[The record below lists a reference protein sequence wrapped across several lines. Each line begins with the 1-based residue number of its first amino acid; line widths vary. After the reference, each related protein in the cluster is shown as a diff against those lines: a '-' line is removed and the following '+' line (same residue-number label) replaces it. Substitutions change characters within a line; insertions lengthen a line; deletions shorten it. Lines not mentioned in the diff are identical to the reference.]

1 MSHYTEDLAAIYES
15 FEAISNGKYTPVQ
28 GSPSYHKGMLPAA
41 GPGGGYSAY
50 QKNIT
55 PSSNGI
61 TTIIADEEENPILH
75 KIAELMDDAEGKGM
89 TYAFL
94 ILNDLKK
101 FIKDELHK
109 EED

>member
-15 FEAISNGKYTPVQ
+15 FEAVSNGQYTPVQ

-55 PSSNGI
+55 GNGI
-61 TTIIADEEENPILH
+61 TAVIADEEENPILH
-75 KIAELMDDAEGKGM
+75 KIAELMNDAEGKGM
-89 TYAFL
+89 TYAL
-94 ILNDLKK
+94 LMLNDLKN